1 MDRVKEWL
9 VRFFRENWLFVLV
22 IGGIVVAFMVLR
34 TPASDVASIA
44 EVDAQI
50 AGGQPT
56 LIEFYSNT

>member
-1 MDRVKEWL
+1 MDRLKEWL
-9 VRFFRENWLFVLV
+9 SRFFRENWLFVLV

-34 TPASDVASIA
+34 TPASDVASMA

-50 AGGQPT
+50 AGGEPT